1 MTHEYLQIVD
11 RNRASKGSRLLNY
24 IIDGILGYIAALLFI
39 GFSAIIYTF
48 VSGSSLLVVGTEM
61 KNINPLLDRGIT
73 LSCYVLFMFLIE
85 TLTKGRSIGKMITG
99 TRVIMI
105 DGTKPTTKNY
115 FIRNII
121 RMLPF
126 IDQLSFLCENWFHD
140 NWSNTRV
147 VNLKN
152 YETEIQAKS
161 DIESIGT
168 KEIP

>member
-1 MTHEYLQIVD
+1 
-11 RNRASKGSRLLNY
+11 
-24 IIDGILGYIAALLFI
+24 
-39 GFSAIIYTF
+39 
-48 VSGSSLLVVGTEM
+48 M

-126 IDQLSFLCENWFHD
+126 IYQLSFLGENGFHD